1 MAEITQEIFPDNY
14 FVLCCEA
21 PKSFFSLKEQNSN
34 LFYAK
39 KSLQKT
45 EVPLLKIRNQDSK
58 RLYFSRDQV

>member
-39 KSLQKT
+39 KVLTENRSPITENQK
-45 EVPLLKIRNQDSK
+45 P
-58 RLYFSRDQV
+58 RL